1 MQEFPGFKRWSYLN
15 GCGVMRCFSGRNR
28 RPENPQAKRGVFC
41 AIVRPRALGWLIL
54 LLSTALSGASP
65 QTLSPVPAVET
76 IVARMAQARTINQ
89 IRIQSYSVTREYEL
103 FGKERQSRKVRL
115 IADVTFVP
123 PHLKNFSIHQ
133 SEGTGLGEKIVRR
146 ILASEVEIAKDCSST
161 DFTPV
166 NYDFLFR
173 REENL
178 DNQNCYVLQLLPRR
192 NEKNLLNGNIWVD
205 ANTYLVRR
213 AEGKLAKTPSW
224 WVRDIWVALFYADVG
239 GMWLQT
245 ASEGTAMIRIFG
257 PYTITSRDLHYEM
270 SGNGVS
276 AGVEQIGDLSFSK
289 RE

>member
-1 MQEFPGFKRWSYLN
+1 M
-15 GCGVMRCFSGRNR
+15 
-28 RPENPQAKRGVFC
+28 
-41 AIVRPRALGWLIL
+41 
-54 LLSTALSGASP
+54 
-65 QTLSPVPAVET
+65 
-76 IVARMAQARTINQ
+76 
-89 IRIQSYSVTREYEL
+89 
-103 FGKERQSRKVRL
+103 
-115 IADVTFVP
+115 
-123 PHLKNFSIHQ
+123 
-133 SEGTGLGEKIVRR
+133 
-146 ILASEVEIAKDCSST
+146 EIAKDCSST

-166 NYDFLFR
+166 VDFLFR

-270 SGNGVS
+270 SGNGV
-276 AGVEQIGDLSFSK
+276 E
-289 RE
+289 RT